1 MAVECTVPELGEDI
15 DVATVVEV
23 LVGVGDDVA
32 LDQSVLSLETD
43 KAEFEMP
50 SNAAGKVSEVLVA
63 AGDDV
68 RVGQAVLR
76 LDGAGAEAGES
87 AKSAKSPEGGAVQ
100 SAPRPVV
107 PPKPSE
113 QAPPPERPA
122 DEVSSAPAKPAAQP
136 DSASEPEP
144 ADSEPDSG
152 SEPGSAAPGPARS
165 SDTSVAAAPA
175 VRRLARELGVDLASV
190 PGSGAGGRVT
200 ADDVKAWVRGLLESS
215 KGAAVSGGEA
225 PAAPLP
231 DFSKYGPVEVRPMSK
246 VRRKTAEQMAR
257 AWNRIPHVTHFDAA
271 DVTELERLRGQ
282 YAKRVEA
289 AGGKL
294 TMTAVILKI
303 LASALRKFPKF
314 NASIDVD
321 SASIVYKNYVH
332 LGVAVDTEKGLLVP
346 VIRDVEDKNIVQIS
360 LELRELSEKARS
372 RNIRPDQ
379 LQGATFTLTNL
390 GGVGGRAF
398 APLINP
404 PEVAILGVSRART
417 EAVFTNGAFEPR
429 LMMPLSVSYDHRV
442 IDGAD
447 AARFLRWVCEALE
460 EPFVVDLEGA

>member
-50 SNAAGKVSEVLVA
+50 SNAAGKVREVLVSP
-63 AGDDV
+63 GDDV
-68 RVGQAVLR
+68 KVGQAVLR
-76 LDGAGAEAGES
+76 LDGAEAQAGDS
-87 AKSAKSPEGGAVQ
+87 AIPAKEPEDEPVP
-100 SAPRPVV
+100 SAPEPASPPVS
-107 PPKPSE
+107 PTPAPGSDESE
-113 QAPPPERPA
+113 GTGS
-122 DEVSSAPAKPAAQP
+122 DAPATPAPRSAAAKKTA
-136 DSASEPEP
+136 SASEDEP
-144 ADSEPDSG
+144 A
-152 SEPGSAAPGPARS
+152 S
-165 SDTSVAAAPA
+165 SDAGVAAAPA
-175 VRRLARELGVDLASV
+175 VRRLARELGVDLAGV

-200 ADDVKAWVRGLLESS
+200 ADDVKAWVRRLLESS
-215 KGAAVSGGEA
+215 KGSGVSGGEV
-225 PAAPLP
+225 PAARLP
-231 DFSKYGPVEVRPMSK
+231 DFSKYGPVDVRPMSK
-246 VRRKTAEQMAR
+246 VRRKTAERMAQ

-360 LELRELSEKARS
+360 VELRELSEKARN
-372 RNIRPDQ
+372 RNIRPDE

-398 APLINP
+398 SPLINP

-417 EAVFTNGAFEPR
+417 EAVFTDGKFEPR

-460 EPFVVDLEGA
+460 EPFVADLEGI

>member
-23 LVGVGDDVA
+23 LVAVGDDIAV
-32 LDQSVLSLETD
+32 DQSVLSLETD

-50 SNAAGKVSEVLVA
+50 SNVAGKVSELLVA

-68 RVGQAVLR
+68 KVGQAVLR
-76 LDGAGAEAGES
+76 VDGAERSVPESQTPDAAPQAAPPAATTPAPVQSPPAVEEQAE
-87 AKSAKSPEGGAVQ
+87 KKSP
-100 SAPRPVV
+100 APRP
-107 PPKPSE
+107 
-113 QAPPPERPA
+113 
-122 DEVSSAPAKPAAQP
+122 
-136 DSASEPEP
+136 
-144 ADSEPDSG
+144 DSEPGAAAHGAQPASSPSDPV
-152 SEPGSAAPGPARS
+152 EASAQPTASA
-165 SDTSVAAAPA
+165 DVSVAAAPA

-200 ADDVKAWVRGLLESS
+200 ADDVKAWVRRLLESS
-215 KGAAVSGGEA
+215 KGAVVSGVEA

-231 DFSKYGPVEVRPMSK
+231 DFSKFGPVEVRPMSK

-289 AGGKL
+289 EGGKL
-294 TMTAVILKI
+294 TMTAVILKV

-314 NASIDVD
+314 NSSIDVD
-321 SASIVYKNYVH
+321 SAAIVYKKYVH

-360 LELRELSEKARS
+360 VELRELSEKARN
-372 RNIRPDQ
+372 RNIRPDE

-404 PEVAILGVSRART
+404 PEVAILGVSRARQ
-417 EAVFTNGAFEPR
+417 EAVFADGAFEPR